1 MRVIEFIK
9 YLFKSGYT
17 VTECP
22 ENKDY
27 VISSGNLYLGAFQPD
42 KNNIVFWFN
51 DNCILPARDFMLNG
65 LDTSEMRI
73 HYPYIH
79 IFIIKGF
86 KHV

>member
-1 MRVIEFIK
+1 MRIIEFIK
-9 YLFKSGYT
+9 YLHKSGY
-17 VTECP
+17 VVHECP

-27 VISSGNLYLGAFQPD
+27 MVFSRKLYLGAFQQD
-42 KNNIVFWFN
+42 KDNIVFWFK
-51 DNCILPARDFMLNG
+51 DNCILPARDFMLDG

-73 HYPYIH
+73 RYPYIH